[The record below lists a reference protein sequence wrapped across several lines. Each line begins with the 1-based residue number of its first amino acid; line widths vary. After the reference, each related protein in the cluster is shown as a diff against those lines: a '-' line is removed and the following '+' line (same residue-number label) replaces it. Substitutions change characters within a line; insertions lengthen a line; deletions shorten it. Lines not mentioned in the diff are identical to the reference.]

1 MFTNVFSITTNVHVH
16 KDIHKHEILRSR
28 IIFYFVSIP
37 FTQQYAIAARIR
49 TARLFFAVTVQ
60 SCYSEKELSCSGPNS
75 SIR

>member
-37 FTQQYAIAARIR
+37 FTQQYAIAASDKKSFISK
-49 TARLFFAVTVQ
+49 LIEFI
-60 SCYSEKELSCSGPNS
+60 PN
-75 SIR
+75 